1 MIDIYD
7 HHAIS
12 AGEIRIARDRA
23 LAALGRL
30 DGTVAGLG
38 GDALAIFAR
47 RLVTA
52 CVIDALRVERHAFTD
67 DRFAA
72 WRAGI
77 GTLSDGATHHQRS
90 PSRVTRAV
98 LGELATHSWAPLAEA
113 AQAFHDVARPLS
125 DGPRSPDEP
134 NPVDDLWQAHELAAA
149 IAPSQEPN
157 LALTYAE
164 AAREHVV
171 FAPRETQLRMFGDG
185 VYRKTYQLTPAGPPT
200 WALGLYVG
208 RVLKGEGMLRHA
220 LPFPGAIVAYAL
232 RRDIEDGERYLGHYT
247 AIGQATTVLSK
258 LADEARRAEMVI
270 ADRCSSLRGSS
281 RAPLAAQYL
290 AGFGAL
296 RSDQLEW
303 VLSASRTGVH
313 GIIATLRKAGL
324 VQTRGMGSVKLHAL
338 ATNFAADE
346 PTGSKRAEA
355 TGGLSKKALDE
366 FDAAMDALEG
376 LISKDDRRD

>member
-113 AQAFHDVARPLS
+113 AQAFHDAWVA
-125 DGPRSPDEP
+125 
-134 NPVDDLWQAHELAAA
+134 
-149 IAPSQEPN
+149 
-157 LALTYAE
+157 
-164 AAREHVV
+164 
-171 FAPRETQLRMFGDG
+171 
-185 VYRKTYQLTPAGPPT
+185 
-200 WALGLYVG
+200 VG
-208 RVLKGEGMLRHA
+208 R
-220 LPFPGAIVAYAL
+220 
-232 RRDIEDGERYLGHYT
+232 D
-247 AIGQATTVLSK
+247 
-258 LADEARRAEMVI
+258 
-270 ADRCSSLRGSS
+270 ADRLDWPAFVDAVLFQVQLLCPWCNELRTK
-281 RAPLAAQYL
+281 AQN
-290 AGFGAL
+290 AEGAL
-296 RSDQLEW
+296 RALCER
-303 VLSASRTGVH
+303 VLGGAQPRDPP
-313 GIIATLRKAGL
+313 
-324 VQTRGMGSVKLHAL
+324 
-338 ATNFAADE
+338 AAAFV
-346 PTGSKRAEA
+346 RA
-355 TGGLSKKALDE
+355 
-366 FDAAMDALEG
+366 
-376 LISKDDRRD
+376 